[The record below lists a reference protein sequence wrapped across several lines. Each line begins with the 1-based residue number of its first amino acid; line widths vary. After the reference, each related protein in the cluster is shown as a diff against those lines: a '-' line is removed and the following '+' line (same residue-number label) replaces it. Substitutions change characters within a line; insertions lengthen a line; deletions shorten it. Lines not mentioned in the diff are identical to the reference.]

1 MKGFLLLLASGLLLH
16 EGAALKCYNC
26 QSTDTNDCTDLPKVQ
41 IVDCDPTRDALSPV
55 CIRRVLQSSL
65 GTNLTLQCLYKST
78 GNECDSPSATHHVT
92 KCRLC
97 RENLCNHSGIP
108 YQSLAYQLTCIYF
121 LSILIKMIN
130 KYM

>member
-55 CIRRVLQSSL
+55 CIRRVLQTSRNKDEGEGL
-65 GTNLTLQCLYKST
+65 V
-78 GNECDSPSATHHVT
+78 PS
-92 KCRLC
+92 
-97 RENLCNHSGIP
+97 
-108 YQSLAYQLTCIYF
+108 QD
-121 LSILIKMIN
+121 KMPWFQFV
-130 KYM
+130 